1 MRSCSTYS
9 GRESSSPRTGTSG
22 RGASYVAFPRLHS
35 GGLEPTDV
43 ASATGADRPLHSQIG
58 SGHEVYCRLQR
69 FVVGL
74 LLRLP
79 SSRRQVE
86 SELSTLRASLSAKLA
101 PPYPQLRRDVVLPAA
116 GLSRS
121 ELSEELGKLVLL
133 GQKDGKTDWAEG
145 RVSGAVYH
153 DVQEVDEIA
162 NEAYRLFS
170 ISNPL
175 HPDVFPAVRK
185 MEAEVVRYSL
195 CRLGQPLPAVWLAAA
210 ARATGL
216 TVLSW
221 CSLPPRPL
229 LPATGIDGPHH
240 VEQPGRRR
248 NDDVGRDRVDPRCL
262 QDVPRLG
269 QGRQVNHAAR
279 DDRPRVEPRSVLEGG
294 ARQGFDMCART
305 AANVCLL
312 LAPPGI

>member
-1 MRSCSTYS
+1 MLAGS
-9 GRESSSPRTGTSG
+9 
-22 RGASYVAFPRLHS
+22 
-35 GGLEPTDV
+35 DV
-43 ASATGADRPLHSQIG
+43 AATDRLSPLQIG
-58 SGHEVYCRLQR
+58 SGHEVYGRLQR

-101 PPYPQLRRDVVLPAA
+101 PPYPQLRRDVALPAS
-116 GLSRS
+116 GLSRA
-121 ELSEELGKLVLL
+121 ELSDELGKLALL

-185 MEAEVVRYSL
+185 MEAEVVRIVLYP
-195 CRLGQPLPAVWLAAA
+195 PLHGPLAVLQWLLL
-210 ARATGL
+210 RAPRL
-216 TVLSW
+216 TVPPPPL
-221 CSLPPRPL
+221 CPLPPR
-229 LPATGIDGPHH
+229 
-240 VEQPGRRR
+240 R
-248 NDDVGRDRVDPRCL
+248 
-262 QDVPRLG
+262 
-269 QGRQVNHAAR
+269 
-279 DDRPRVEPRSVLEGG
+279 
-294 ARQGFDMCART
+294 
-305 AANVCLL
+305 
-312 LAPPGI
+312 